1 MRADLGRG
9 NTGVIESDHVVI
21 CDAGCS
27 KGLEE
32 QVGTVI
38 LRSAHQQAGSL
49 YAAVYLL
56 NAQQIFVTGWPL
68 YAHTVQQ
75 ECCWLP
81 LHCCI
86 CCTHSQAVPEVT
98 AIWIYCT
105 AGVLQHTATNT

>member
-9 NTGVIESDHVVI
+9 NSGVIQSDHVVI

-49 YAAVYLL
+49 YAAVYLVY
-56 NAQQIFVTGWPL
+56 AQQSFATGLPL
-68 YAHTVQQ
+68 YAHTLQQ
-75 ECCWLP
+75 ECCRL
-81 LHCCI
+81 
-86 CCTHSQAVPEVT
+86 
-98 AIWIYCT
+98 
-105 AGVLQHTATNT
+105 